1 MVRKSNKSQS
11 QKFNTWFAVLLTLG
25 VVVVANLLSEFV
37 FYRVDLTEDKRF
49 TLGSQSENLLENLD
63 DVVYV
68 QCYLDGDLPSGF
80 QQLQTSIR
88 EMLNEFAVKSNG
100 KIEYEFIDPYEIA
113 EGKERSDL
121 FVQLQSRGL
130 KSFELEDMREDEIV
144 HKIVWPAAFVRIGEK
159 EAPVSFLRE
168 QMGMSPDLVLHNSMM
183 GVEYELSN
191 AIAALQQTSRKKVAF
206 VVGHGELS
214 GARTSDIGREIS
226 LKYDV
231 ERVDIT
237 QYKVGKLDEY
247 DAIIIA
253 QPDTAFAEVD
263 KYKIDQYIVKGG
275 KVLWFIES
283 LIASMDSLKAQP
295 YTTTLD
301 YDLNLRDMLFKY
313 GVRVNLDLV
322 QDYNAHEIPVYAG
335 QGNNNANFRK
345 WPYYPLIAPT
355 TDHPIV
361 KNLGLTWFQFANS
374 IDTLP
379 SPGIK
384 KTILLKS
391 SPNSRVV
398 HHPHRITL
406 QLAQINLNPSL
417 FAKGEQ
423 SLAVLLEG
431 SFTSFFKNRLA
442 PSTLNNPDY
451 GDFKEQGEP
460 TKMIV
465 VSDGDVIGNHVNPL
479 NGQMYA
485 LGYDRFTG
493 KSFANKAFVMNC
505 LDYLLDDYGLFQLR
519 SKEFKLRLL
528 QQAKVREEKS
538 FWQNLNLILPVV
550 ILIISGLIYVFVR
563 KRRFTK

>member
-1 MVRKSNKSQS
+1 MVKNTNKARS
-11 QKFNTWFAVLLTLG
+11 QKLNTWFTVLVTLG

-37 FYRVDLTEDKRF
+37 FYRIDLTEDERF
-49 TLGSQSENLLENLD
+49 TLGEQTTKLLEDLD

-80 QQLQTSIR
+80 EQLKTSVR
-88 EMLNEFAVKSNG
+88 EMLNEFSVKSDG
-100 KIEYEFIDPYEIA
+100 KIEYEFIDPYTIA
-113 EGKERSDL
+113 EGQERSDL
-121 FVQLQSRGL
+121 FVQLQNRGL

-159 EAPVSFLRE
+159 EVPVSFLRD

-191 AIAALQQTSRKKVAF
+191 AIASLKQVRKKKVAF

-214 GARTSDIGREIS
+214 GARTADIGREIS

-237 QYKVGKLDEY
+237 QYKVGKLEEY

-263 KYKIDQYIVKGG
+263 KYKIDQYLVKGG
-275 KVLWFIES
+275 KVLWFLES

-322 QDYNAHEIPVYAG
+322 QDYNSHEIPVYAG
-335 QGNNNANFRK
+335 KGTNNANFRK
-345 WPYYPLIAPT
+345 WPYFPLVAPT
-355 TDHPIV
+355 TEHPIV

-384 KTILLKS
+384 KTVLLKS
-391 SPNSRVV
+391 SPNSRIV

-406 QLAQINLNPSL
+406 QLAQINLDPSL

-423 SLAVLLEG
+423 ALAVLLEG

-442 PSTLNNPDY
+442 PTTLNDPNY
-451 GDFKEQGEP
+451 GSFQEEGAP

-465 VSDGDVIGNHVNPL
+465 VSDGDVIGNPINPV

-505 LDYLLDDYGLFQLR
+505 LDFLLDDYGLFQLR
-519 SKEFKLRLL
+519 SKEFKLRML
-528 QQAKVREEKS
+528 QQGAVREQKV
-538 FWQNLNLILPVV
+538 FWQGLNLVLPVI
-550 ILIISGLIYVFVR
+550 ILILAGAIYVFIR